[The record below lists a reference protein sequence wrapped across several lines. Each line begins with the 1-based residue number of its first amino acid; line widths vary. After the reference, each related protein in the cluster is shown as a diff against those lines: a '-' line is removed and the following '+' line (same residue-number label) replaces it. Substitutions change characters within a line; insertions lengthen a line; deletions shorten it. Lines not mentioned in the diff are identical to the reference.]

1 MYSHLNEHVNAN
13 QYQVGGKKGLGAN
26 IYIYLYEL
34 NDGGA

>member
-1 MYSHLNEHVNAN
+1 MYAN
-13 QYQVGGKKGLGAN
+13 QYQVGGKNGLDAN